1 MVYIRCIKEIGIMS
15 HKVRLNINIDSA
27 LKEETAKMLEKLG
40 MDFTTAI
47 TVYFN
52 QIVRKR
58 KIPFEISDVRY
69 YSVEE
74 TAGSDWR
81 DGLDEVADEWE

>member
-1 MVYIRCIKEIGIMS
+1 MPTKA
-15 HKVRLNINIDSA
+15 RLNVNIDSK
-27 LKEETAKMLEKLG
+27 LKEDAAVMLERLG

-52 QIVRKR
+52 QIVKKR
-58 KIPFEISDVRY
+58 KIPFEISDSRY

-74 TAGSDWR
+74 VAGENWR
-81 DGLDEVADEWE
+81 AGLEKIEDGWE

>member
-1 MVYIRCIKEIGIMS
+1 MMQSKT
-15 HKVRLNINIDSA
+15 RLNVNIDST
-27 LKEETAKMLEKLG
+27 LKEETSKMLDKLG

-58 KIPFEISDVRY
+58 KIPFEISDSRY

-74 TAGSDWR
+74 VAGASWR
-81 DGLDEVADEWE
+81 DGLEKVEDEWE

>member
-1 MVYIRCIKEIGIMS
+1 MQTKT
-15 HKVRLNINIDSA
+15 RLNINIDA
-27 LKEETAKMLEKLG
+27 KLKQETLTMLEKLG

-52 QIVRKR
+52 QIVMKR
-58 KIPFEISDVRY
+58 KIPFEISDSRY

-74 TAGSDWR
+74 IAGTNWR
-81 DGLDEVADEWE
+81 DGLENITDEWE

>member
-1 MVYIRCIKEIGIMS
+1 MTQSKT
-15 HKVRLNINIDSA
+15 RLNVNIDST
-27 LKEETAKMLEKLG
+27 LKEETSKMLEKLG

-58 KIPFEISDVRY
+58 KIPFEISDSRY

-74 TAGSDWR
+74 VAGIGWR
-81 DGLDEVADEWE
+81 DGLEKVEDEWE

>member
-1 MVYIRCIKEIGIMS
+1 MS
-15 HKVRLNINIDSA
+15 AKTRLNVNIDST
-27 LKEETAKMLEKLG
+27 LKEETSKMLEKLG

-69 YSVEE
+69 YSVDEV
-74 TAGSDWR
+74 AGTDWR
-81 DGLDEVADEWE
+81 DGLEKVEDEWE

>member
-1 MVYIRCIKEIGIMS
+1 MHNWCISKEDDMQT
-15 HKVRLNINIDSA
+15 KTRLNINIDA
-27 LKEETAKMLEKLG
+27 QLKKETSTMLEKLG

-52 QIVRKR
+52 QIVMKR
-58 KIPFEISDVRY
+58 KIPFEISDSRY

-74 TAGSDWR
+74 VAGNNWR
-81 DGLDEVADEWE
+81 DGLENLADDWE

>member
-1 MVYIRCIKEIGIMS
+1 MPTKA
-15 HKVRLNINIDSA
+15 RLNVNIDST
-27 LKEETAKMLEKLG
+27 LKEETSKMLEKLG

-58 KIPFEISDVRY
+58 KIPFEISEARY

-74 TAGSDWR
+74 VAGSQWR
-81 DGLDEVADEWE
+81 DGLEKVEDEWE

>member
-1 MVYIRCIKEIGIMS
+1 MPTKT
-15 HKVRLNINIDSA
+15 RLNVNIDSA
-27 LKEETAKMLEKLG
+27 LKEETSKMLEKLG

-74 TAGSDWR
+74 VAGSQWR
-81 DGLDEVADEWE
+81 DGLEEVVDEWE